1 MIMSEEYLK
10 GFNTIRSRFTDLLRG
25 EWSYLGI
32 LDFDHT
38 YIANK
43 YILVPENILLAIADL
58 VKKENNNILLILNY
72 NRSGEFNLIDKT
84 HLDGLHKI
92 VTRQG
97 YHLFEL
103 SVNELN
109 VAEKIRTNATNIIEL
124 KDLMAKV
131 FTRLSERTNYISPK
145 KLKISDLQ
153 TLSKFLIDV
162 MGAPSIIDDLKK
174 RAQNVVAQKG
184 GTVKFAASLV
194 SIPRLIE
201 FSLMG
206 ISGFIKVWRLH
217 KKDPEY
223 REYLRNLD
231 ERAVE
236 LYNEE
241 KLSKILSNEYAAFKE
256 GVNVVVTDCFDKEYG
271 FVIPLLILDFLKQF
285 QNAYIILADVPDAR
299 YYTSF
304 VEWLPETIE
313 AYEARLVSYLPTKY
327 IPVNESFNE
336 YIKLLMNDKT
346 AIFNL
351 KADFFHFLHSGES
364 IIVYSWLYDK
374 FGQME
379 EERREGEYLFII
391 RDTHRESAWELMNVE
406 KGSIERLKGFFARR
420 E

>member
-1 MIMSEEYLK
+1 MKIVLLGKQGCGK
-10 GFNTIRSRFTDLLRG
+10 GTQ
-25 EWSYLGI
+25 GI
-32 LDFDHT
+32 L
-38 YIANK
+38 IAKK
-43 YILVPENILLAIADL
+43 YKIPHIVIGDILRKLS
-58 VKKENNNILLILNY
+58 KKQTKLGKQI
-72 NRSGEFNLIDKT
+72 
-84 HLDGLHKI
+84 
-92 VTRQG
+92 
-97 YHLFEL
+97 
-103 SVNELN
+103 
-109 VAEKIRTNATNIIEL
+109 

-131 FTRLSERTNYISPK
+131 FAQLSERTNYISPK

-174 RAQNVVAQKG
+174 RAQNVIAQKG